1 MTLEEL
7 KERIEWC
14 YDEVSILEL
23 LNITSKQ
30 ILDRFSDLIE
40 KDFDKL
46 SQQFGDEEVEGDI
59 IDS

>member
-14 YDEVSILEL
+14 YDEVSIIEL

-30 ILDRFSDLIE
+30 LLDRFSDLVE
-40 KDFDKL
+40 RDFDKL
-46 SQQFGDEEVEGDI
+46 SQQFGDEEVEGDL

>member
-46 SQQFGDEEVEGDI
+46 SQQFGDEEVEGDT

>member
-23 LNITSKQ
+23 LNITSTQ
-30 ILDRFSDLIE
+30 LLDRFSDLIE

-46 SQQFGDEEVEGDI
+46 SQQFGDDDDGEI
-59 IDS
+59 IDT